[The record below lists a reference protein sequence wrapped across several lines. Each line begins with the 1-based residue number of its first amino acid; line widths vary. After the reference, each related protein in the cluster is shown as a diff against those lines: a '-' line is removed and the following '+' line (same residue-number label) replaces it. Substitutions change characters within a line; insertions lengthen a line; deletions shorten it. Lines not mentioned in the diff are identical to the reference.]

1 MRIIKLTYTEFAY
14 LEQALKPRGAAWEQ
28 KIIDGEEF
36 IIPTH
41 VANDKFAFRRVSEKD
56 L

>member
-1 MRIIKLTYTEFAY
+1 MRVIKLTYTEFAY
-14 LEQALKPRGAAWEQ
+14 LEQALKPRGVAWEQ
-28 KIIDGEEF
+28 KIIDGEEY

-41 VANDKFAFRRVSEKD
+41 VANNLFAFRRVNNKD